1 MSYRTILGILHR
13 QGSASGLLDYALPF
27 VARHEAHLIGLH
39 ARALPITAAS
49 PLGMPIIDPGLMHPE
64 DDGELRELFERRAKA
79 EGVLHEWRSYETVA
93 GDAAI
98 SGIESARS
106 CDLVMAAQNDPD
118 ADAQEK
124 SDLEAL
130 LFETGRPVLLVP
142 HGMKPA
148 KTAAPKRIMLAWNGS
163 RQATR
168 AAFDALPLMRE
179 AQNVE
184 VLVLDTMDTL
194 RQDASM
200 AGTAIAEALS
210 RHRIDVTVR
219 TEESAGRSQYQAM
232 NDCVAESGADLLVM
246 GAFARGRISEMI
258 FGGLTHDMLRNM
270 TVPTL
275 MAH

>member
-13 QGSASGLLDYALPF
+13 EQSASALLDYALPF
-27 VARHEAHLIGLH
+27 AARHEAHLIGLH

-64 DDGELRELFERRAKA
+64 DASELRELFERRARS
-79 EGVLHEWRSYETVA
+79 EGVLHEWRSYDTVA

-106 CDLVMAAQNDPD
+106 CDLVIAAQNDPE

-142 HGMKPA
+142 HGSSHAAKAPA
-148 KTAAPKRIMLAWNGS
+148 RIMLAWNGS
-163 RQATR
+163 RQAAR
-168 AAFDALPLMRE
+168 AAFDALPLMKQ
-179 AQNVE
+179 AGKVE
-184 VLVLDTMDTL
+184 ILVLDTLDTL
-194 RQDASM
+194 RQDADM
-200 AGTAIAEALS
+200 AGNAIAEALS
-210 RHRIDVTVR
+210 RHRIDVTIR
-219 TEESAGRSQYQAM
+219 TEESAGRSQHQAV
-232 NDCVAESGADLLVM
+232 NECVAKSGADLLVM
-246 GAFARGRISEMI
+246 GAFGRGRISEMI

-270 TVPTL
+270 TVPTF